1 MGDAWDAGPERKAA
15 DVTDF
20 IALLQLRHAVAN
32 ELYLDLLDA
41 MAPGRLRERL
51 PGVRSSPVSNHFWC
65 VVGARESYVRAAR
78 AGSWQGFTCSLADDE
93 DAGQVRAALE
103 RTAGEVDAW
112 LGELD
117 PDDDAG
123 VEIAVRLLEH
133 ETQHHGQL
141 IRYLYAVPLPVPASW
156 VDRYVLEP
164 E

>member
-1 MGDAWDAGPERKAA
+1 M
-15 DVTDF
+15 TDL
-20 IALLQLRHAVAN
+20 IALLRRRHTIAN
-32 ELYLDLLDA
+32 SLYLDLLDA
-41 MAPGRLRERL
+41 LPPDRLRARL

-78 AGSWQGFTCSLADDE
+78 AGSWQGFDCSLADDE
-93 DAGQVRAALE
+93 DADQVRAALE
-103 RTAGEVDAW
+103 QSAAEVDAW

-117 PDDDAG
+117 PGDADSIE
-123 VEIAVRLLEH
+123 VALRLLEH

-156 VDRYVLEP
+156 VQRYVLEP

>member
-1 MGDAWDAGPERKAA
+1 M
-15 DVTDF
+15 TDL
-20 IALLQLRHAVAN
+20 IALLRRRHTIAN
-32 ELYLDLLDA
+32 SLYLDLLDA
-41 MAPGRLRERL
+41 LPPDRLRARL

-78 AGSWQGFTCSLADDE
+78 AGSWQGFDCSLADDE
-93 DAGQVRAALE
+93 DADQVRAALE
-103 RTAGEVDAW
+103 HSAAEVDAW

-117 PDDDAG
+117 PGDADSIE
-123 VEIAVRLLEH
+123 VALRLLEH

-156 VDRYVLEP
+156 VQRYVLEP

>member
-1 MGDAWDAGPERKAA
+1 M
-15 DVTDF
+15 TDM
-20 IALLQLRHAVAN
+20 IALLRRRHAVAN
-32 ELYLDLLDA
+32 GLYLDLLDA
-41 MAPGRLRERL
+41 IAPEQLRSRL

-65 VVGARESYVRAAR
+65 VVGARESYIRHAR
-78 AGSWQGFTCSLADDE
+78 AGSWQGFRCSLVDDQ
-93 DAGQVRAALE
+93 DAVAVRAALE
-103 RTAGEVDAW
+103 RSAAEVDAW

-117 PDDDAG
+117 LADPA